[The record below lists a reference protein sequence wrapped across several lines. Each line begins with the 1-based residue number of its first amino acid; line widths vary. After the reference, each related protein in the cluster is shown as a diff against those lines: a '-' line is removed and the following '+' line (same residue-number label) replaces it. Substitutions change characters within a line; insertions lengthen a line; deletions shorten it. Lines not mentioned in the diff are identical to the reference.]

1 MGCQRVKKHGSGL
14 KAEERE
20 ALDTSDEQDTR
31 MTDLDCEEALRRMRT
46 IIRIGRDMLAENSA
60 SGVMRYI
67 VDGALEVTSGSA
79 AMAALRGPDQA
90 LQVMA
95 VSGRGPSCWVPGRVL
110 SPLDQCLCLKL
121 PHGPALVELS
131 ENENDT
137 DLQCVCGHEVGG
149 GILGTSLWS
158 AVEGS
163 RGVLLVAGRRCEGDA
178 LDRMFVESLAGLA
191 AMGLKHVDLRAE
203 AERRFS
209 ELEAVRGAVERES
222 AGRLMAERAF
232 RQVQQEFKTL
242 MDSASDLIL
251 VHDRDLRIRYV
262 NPVVESL
269 TGQPPD
275 HYLDQG
281 MEAIIPE
288 REVASIFNSQL
299 RQVLQSGKI
308 SSISFQLGSARD
320 KRHMQARLTPVPEAT
335 GAVGSVLAVV
345 RDITR
350 FKRLEDRLRQAK
362 REAEESNRAKSE
374 FLANMSHEIRT
385 PLNAVLGLAERL
397 SFITEPREREEY
409 VRMIKHSA
417 HALLAII
424 DDILDLS
431 KIEAGKFD
439 VHEQEFEL
447 PALLEKVISPYRYQA
462 QEKGLE
468 LVVSVGSGVPAWMRA
483 DPDKFSQV
491 LTNLVS
497 NAIKF
502 TEEGSVE
509 ISVTHDSRDSN
520 DMVVLVSVRDTG
532 LGIPWNMQAKLFKSF
547 SQLDSSYSKS
557 FGGTGLGLAIS
568 KRLVEMLGGRIWVE
582 SMPGKGSSFM
592 FTLPVGYVSK
602 PVQASQPVPS
612 ARGLE
617 ERQPL
622 SLLLAEDNR
631 INQFFLKDYFESMG
645 HSVDIAENGRLVLE
659 RLKSKPYDLILM
671 DIQMP
676 HMDGLEATR
685 IIRSSTG
692 EPWADIPIV
701 ALTAYAL
708 SQDRSKAMEA
718 GMDAYVLKPINFEE
732 LEREIVHALK
742 MRGGCSRNQVDRPSQ
757 PSVPDRSE
765 VIKRMFMAEVPKR
778 LESLRV
784 QKAAQDLKG
793 LSDEA
798 HGLRNGAHFAGAKS
812 IYALAT
818 ELENS
823 ARQGLKQ
830 RALEAAEHLC
840 AALEEYQHKN

>member
-1 MGCQRVKKHGSGL
+1 MGWQHATKHGSGL
-14 KAEERE
+14 K
-20 ALDTSDEQDTR
+20 SDEQDAR
-31 MTDLDCEEALRRMRT
+31 REPDEHGSRSSDLYIEEALRRMRILT
-46 IIRIGRDMLAENSA
+46 RIGGEMLAGNSM
-60 SGVMRYI
+60 SEVMQHI

-79 AMAALRGPDQA
+79 AMAALVGPD
-90 LQVMA
+90 LTFHVMA
-95 VSGRGPSCWVPGRVL
+95 VSGRVPPCWAPGREF
-110 SPLDQCLCLKL
+110 SPAEECLCRKL
-121 PHGPALVELS
+121 IQEPTVVELGDGS
-131 ENENDT
+131 EAG
-137 DLQCVCGHEVGG
+137 LQCACGYGLG
-149 GILGTSLWS
+149 SNLIGTSLWS
-158 AVEGS
+158 AAEGS
-163 RGVLLVAGRRCEGDA
+163 RGVLLVTDRRCKGDV
-178 LDRMFVESLAGLA
+178 LDSMFVESMAGLA
-191 AMGLKHVDLRAE
+191 TLGLRHVDLRAE

-222 AGRLMAERAF
+222 AGRLVAERAF
-232 RQVQQEFKTL
+232 QQVQQEYKTL

-269 TGQPPD
+269 AGQPPE
-275 HYLDQG
+275 HYLGQG
-281 MEAIIPE
+281 IEVIIPE
-288 REVASIFNSQL
+288 REVAGVFNSHL
-299 RQVLQSGKI
+299 RQVLQSGKD
-308 SSISFQLGSARD
+308 SSISFQLDSVRH
-320 KRHMQARLTPVPEAT
+320 KRHMQARLTPVQDAA
-335 GAVGSVLAVV
+335 GSMGSVLAVV

-397 SFITEPREREEY
+397 SFITEPRERDEY

-431 KIEAGKFD
+431 KIEAGKLD

-447 PALLEKVISPYRYQA
+447 AALLEKVVSPYRYQA

-468 LVVSVGSGVPAWMRA
+468 LAVSVGNAVPAWMLA

-509 ISVTHDSRDSN
+509 ISVTNDNRDSRD
-520 DMVVLVSVRDTG
+520 MGLLVCVHDTG
-532 LGIPWNMQAKLFKSF
+532 LGIPWDMQARLFNSF

-582 SMPGKGSSFM
+582 SMPGKGSSFS
-592 FTLPVGYVSK
+592 FTLPIASVSK
-602 PVQASQPVPS
+602 PAQPAPPTSSPV
-612 ARGLE
+612 RLKD
-617 ERQPL
+617 RQSL

-631 INQFFLKDYFESMG
+631 INQFFLKDYFEAMG

-659 RLKSKPYDLILM
+659 KLRSKPYDLILM

-685 IIRSSTG
+685 IIRSSND

-732 LEREIVHALK
+732 LEREIVHALGT
-742 MRGGCSRNQVDRPSQ
+742 RGGRFRNQVARPPQ

-765 VIKRMFMAEVPKR
+765 VIKRMFLAEVPQR
-778 LESLRV
+778 LDALRV
-784 QKAAQDLKG
+784 HKEAHDLKG

-823 ARQGLKQ
+823 ARQGRKQ
-830 RALEAAEHLC
+830 RALETAEHLFV
-840 AALEEYQHKN
+840 ALEEYLRKS